1 MAPERGT
8 RGDGEA
14 AITGGYLSRSVT
26 LARSGG
32 AYSGPI
38 PHQELEDV
46 GLRHPSLPLV
56 GR

>member
-26 LARSGG
+26 LSKKSGG
-32 AYSGPI
+32 YFGPI

-56 GR
+56 GH